1 MKTINS
7 PKTAIQE
14 VLYELITHGSASI
27 DEFFW
32 MCGFRTRISN
42 LKLKYGVKITSET
55 AYKANKYGR
64 VYAYQKHYLLSADE
78 LKAIEVYN
86 KMQKEK

>member
-1 MKTINS
+1 MKTLNK

-14 VLYELITHGSASI
+14 VLYELITHGNASI
-27 DEFFW
+27 DEFYW

-55 AYKANKYGR
+55 AYNTNKYGR
-64 VYAYQKHYLLSADE
+64 VYAYQKHYLLLDDE

-86 KMQKEK
+86 KMQKEN